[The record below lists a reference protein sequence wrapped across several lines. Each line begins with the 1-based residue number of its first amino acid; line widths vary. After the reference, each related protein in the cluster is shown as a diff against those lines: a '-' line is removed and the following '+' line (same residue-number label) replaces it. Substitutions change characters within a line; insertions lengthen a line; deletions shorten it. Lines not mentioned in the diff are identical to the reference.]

1 MGTLINVVAIVIA
14 TFLGLIFKKGIPDR
28 IQKAIMFALG
38 LGLVAVS
45 IGWFL
50 RDFLVIDGTSI
61 KTEGDLLVLLSLVI
75 GMVIGEKIDIDAR
88 LNDWAQG
95 IETKYKLPPLAKGF
109 VAGTLI
115 FCVGSMAILGALMDG
130 ISGDPTILI
139 VKSTLDFV
147 TAMVLASVF
156 GIGVAFSALS
166 VLVYQGSI
174 TLLAMISADLFTA
187 EITRSLSMVGSLL
200 LIAMG
205 ISFME
210 IKRIKVANMLPALL
224 VPIVYYGFLYVISL
238 FGG

>member
-14 TFLGLIFKKGIPDR
+14 TLLGVMFKKGIPDR

-38 LGLVAVS
+38 LGLIAVS

-50 RDFLVIDGTSI
+50 RDFLVIEGTRI

-75 GMVIGEKIDIDAR
+75 GIVIGEKIDIDAR
-88 LNDWAQG
+88 LNDWAQRV
-95 IETKYKLPPLAKGF
+95 ETKYKLPPLAKGF

-205 ISFME
+205 IGFMD

-224 VPIVYYGFLYVISL
+224 VPVVYYGMLYVISL